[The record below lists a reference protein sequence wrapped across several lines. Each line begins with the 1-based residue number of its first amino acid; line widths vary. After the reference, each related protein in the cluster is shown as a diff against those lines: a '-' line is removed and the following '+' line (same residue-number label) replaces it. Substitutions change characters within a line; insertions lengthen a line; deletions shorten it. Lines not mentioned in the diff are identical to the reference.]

1 MNFIYDLYQKDNFT
15 LILVV
20 LLVILIIAFV
30 VVYFFGKKDQ
40 KLEETKRLQKIELDT
55 FKEEKFEPVK
65 LEVKEEVPVIKNE
78 EVNVTEF
85 KPEVKENVDVIVDNE
100 VKNENVSIIK
110 PLFKDTEEEK
120 SPISISELPDIKE
133 DDSELINGLNSLES
147 IKNEFNSIE
156 IPEVKEIKEEKV
168 EEKPIFKPSPQIFSS
183 VFVDKRE
190 DDIVTNNS
198 NNEKEV
204 VTKVEEEKND
214 NSTSKLFTII
224 DDEDEEMELPSLNKN
239 VDEVSGEVY
248 TLK

>member
-1 MNFIYDLYQKDNFT
+1 M
-15 LILVV
+15 
-20 LLVILIIAFV
+20 

-55 FKEEKFEPVK
+55 FKEEKLEPVK

-100 VKNENVSIIK
+100 VKNENESIIK

-133 DDSELINGLNSLES
+133 DDSELVNGLNSLES
-147 IKNEFNSIE
+147 IRNEFNSIE
-156 IPEVKEIKEEKV
+156 IPEVKEEKV

-190 DDIVTNNS
+190 DGIVTNNG
-198 NNEKEV
+198 NNEEEV

-224 DDEDEEMELPSLNKN
+224 DDEDEEMELPSLNKS